1 MNHMLRPKTR
11 VAVGTASVTG
21 TIIVISVYYSQAT
34 EFLMRVEKLAHV
46 AIPAALAVGLLY
58 RIVKNIANGDE

>member
-1 MNHMLRPKTR
+1 MLRTKTR

-21 TIIVISVYYSQAT
+21 TIIVISIYYSQAI
-34 EFLMRVEKLAHV
+34 EFLTRVEKLAHV

-58 RIVKNIANGDE
+58 RVIKNIARGDE